1 MYVIS
6 VSGEGATV
14 HALEK
19 NSKIEENYAKMKE
32 NAILQIERTLDIL
45 GTTYVT

>member
-1 MYVIS
+1 M
-6 VSGEGATV
+6 

-32 NAILQIERTLDIL
+32 DAILQIERTLSIL